1 MFMDFP
7 GDSDAKES
15 AFNAG
20 DLCLIPGL
28 GRSLG
33 EGTPVF
39 LPGEFHGQGILS
51 LQSMGLQTDTTE
63 QLSLTY
69 VYMLLL
75 FSI

>member
-20 DLCLIPGL
+20 DLRLIPGL

-33 EGTPVF
+33 EGT
-39 LPGEFHGQGILS
+39 LS
-51 LQSMGLQTDTTE
+51 LQSMALQTDTTE
-63 QLSLTY
+63 QLSLSLSY